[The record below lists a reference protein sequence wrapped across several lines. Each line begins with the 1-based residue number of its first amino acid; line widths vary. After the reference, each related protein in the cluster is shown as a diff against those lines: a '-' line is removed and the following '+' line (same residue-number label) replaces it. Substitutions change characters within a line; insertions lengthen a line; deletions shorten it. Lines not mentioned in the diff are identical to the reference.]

1 MRFCLATIFGI
12 LIAAINTIANI
23 CVAPFVNAIGKKNG
37 LHPYRRANILA
48 TTICSFPFFLPY
60 GGCVLLFL
68 GIWGVTVT
76 LPTARLAKNF
86 PEDVQEKLRPRLEG
100 LSMSPK
106 RALGWIILVLFVAG
120 YLGLFVIGGIDGL
133 RRDFTFWQ
141 FFLRFFIIGAV
152 IKAFDILALDWFLL
166 TKTHFFQ
173 HYFPETEGCAG
184 WQDFGYNRR
193 QQARQ
198 CVMIVLGSA
207 VTAWIFALF

>member
-1 MRFCLATIFGI
+1 MTVILSLA
-12 LIAAINTIANI
+12 
-23 CVAPFVNAIGKKNG
+23 
-37 LHPYRRANILA
+37 
-48 TTICSFPFFLPY
+48 
-60 GGCVLLFL
+60 GCVLLFL

-76 LPTARLAKNF
+76 LPTALLAKNF
-86 PEDVQEKLRPRLEG
+86 PEDVQEKLT
-100 LSMSPK
+100 
-106 RALGWIILVLFVAG
+106 LFVAG

-133 RRDFTFWQ
+133 RRGFTFGQ
-141 FFLRFFIIGAV
+141 FFLRFFTIGAV

-198 CVMIVLGSA
+198 CAMIVLGSA
-207 VTAWIFALF
+207 VTAWVFTLL

>member
-1 MRFCLATIFGI
+1 MLMT
-12 LIAAINTIANI
+12 LMLSAA
-23 CVAPFVNAIGKKNG
+23 
-37 LHPYRRANILA
+37 
-48 TTICSFPFFLPY
+48 
-60 GGCVLLFL
+60 GCALLFL

-76 LPTARLAKNF
+76 LPTRLLAKNF

-100 LSMSPK
+100 LPVTPK
-106 RALGWIILVLFVAG
+106 RALGWIILLLFVAG
-120 YLGLFVIGGIDGL
+120 YLARFIVGGIDGL
-133 RRDFTFWQ
+133 KRSFTFGQ
-141 FFLRFFIIGAV
+141 FFLRFFTIGAV

-198 CVMIVLGSA
+198 CVMIVIGSA
-207 VTAWIFALF
+207 ITAWIFALL